1 MDLTFCLVFIVHTGD
16 GLALSIWFRTPT
28 SKMRPLL
35 SSTELNRCKI
45 LVDGEKG
52 KKRAKEKG
60 EGRNEVLVE
69 LINN

>member
-1 MDLTFCLVFIVHTGD
+1 MDLTFCLFFIVHTGE

-35 SSTELNRCKI
+35 SSTELNRCTI

-52 KKRAKEKG
+52 KRGTKRERAR
-60 EGRNEVLVE
+60 GREEVGGG
-69 LINN
+69 

>member
-1 MDLTFCLVFIVHTGD
+1 MDLTFCLVFIVQTGD

-52 KKRAKEKG
+52 KERAKRERG
-60 EGRNEVLVE
+60 REEGGAG
-69 LINN
+69 